1 MRPLTSRNMGFY
13 AAFVIKNYNCNNKME
28 MKENIYPKLPTAPP
42 IEDQG
47 QGYRLQKI
55 NEIQAFLE
63 KEVATREALSKK
75 YFRAARIVDNV
86 DTALITINLGTG
98 AGGIGLLATVI
109 AAPTVMV
116 IEGVAI
122 LTGLLSI
129 VGKYSIKKT
138 TSKAEKHEKIK
149 TIASAKLDTI
159 ASHVSKALSDN
170 KVTDEEFQLILEELE
185 KYKVMKEEV
194 RTKTKKKIVTETE
207 ETLIKRG
214 RQEARESFR
223 RLVEK
228 NNTRS

>member
-1 MRPLTSRNMGFY
+1 
-13 AAFVIKNYNCNNKME
+13 ME
-28 MKENIYPKLPTAPP
+28 MKENLYPKLPTAPP

-75 YFRAARIVDNV
+75 YFRVAGIVDNV
-86 DTALITINLGTG
+86 DTVLIAITLGGG
-98 AGGIGLLATVI
+98 AAGIGLLSTVI
-109 AAPTVMV
+109 AAPAVIA
-116 IEGVAI
+116 IEGVA
-122 LTGLLSI
+122 LFTGFLSI
-129 VGKYSIKKT
+129 ISKYSVKKS
-138 TSKAEKHEKIK
+138 TSKVEKHEKIR

-170 KVTDEEFQLILEELE
+170 KVTDEEFRLILEEFE

-194 RTKTKKKIVTETE
+194 RSKTKKKIATETE
-207 ETLIKRG
+207 ETLMERG

-223 RLVEK
+223 KLVEK
-228 NNTRS
+228 NHGGPMPY